1 MPMNFY
7 ESEEASCI
15 RNVMMTECTI
25 YKDEEMSEEIDEITI
40 ATDELTMSKVY
51 FVDAGRPIKVPITNC
66 QFTILEEVF
75 DGITGSSLT
84 ISFADINEVIDPNE
98 NVLND
103 IKTIKEDDL
112 KDFSIA
118 NDPEKCKSFLDSIKI
133 LNQADSVTSK
143 SADSFD
149 DCYYFIKND
158 DGTYEYGTGVIRNR
172 SGFGDG
178 LKSIWNG
185 LKKLNSAIYNG
196 VAKVIN
202 FVKDK
207 VNIFIDYIVDGIKCT
222 YNQ

>member
-7 ESEEASCI
+7 ESEEASYI

-84 ISFADINEVIDPNE
+84 ISFAD
-98 NVLND
+98 
-103 IKTIKEDDL
+103 L
-112 KDFSIA
+112 KDFSNA

-158 DGTYEYGTGVIRNR
+158 DGTYEYGTGVIRNG

-185 LKKLNSAIYNG
+185 
-196 VAKVIN
+196 VPKVIN

-207 VNIFIDYIVDGIKCT
+207 VNIFIDYIVDGIKYT